1 MWWFCFFFREQN
13 DHCMSRTFKPV
24 SQCLFLC
31 ILMKFSWT
39 YSVTNTVSIT
49 LADSLTVWYC
59 YCGPHSRLRQ
69 DLYKEN
75 LHSYLFLS
83 LLHILLY
90 TSLLILDLRAEKKV
104 TNEKISHTMRY
115 KTTAFVYFCDQ
126 CVVVHTCWFCLNRVR
141 ASWSMYFLSTSV
153 SLVTP
158 LCACQVR
165 AMRNT
170 RMYSDSTVLW
180 VEAVIGAQKQQLP
193 SQ

>member
-49 LADSLTVWYC
+49 LADSLTVLYC
-59 YCGPHSRLRQ
+59 YCGPHSRFRQ